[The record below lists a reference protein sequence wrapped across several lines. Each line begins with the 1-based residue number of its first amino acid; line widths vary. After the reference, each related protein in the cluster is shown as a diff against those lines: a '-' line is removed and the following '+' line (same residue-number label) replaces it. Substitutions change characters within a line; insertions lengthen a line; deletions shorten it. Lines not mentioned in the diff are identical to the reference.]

1 MRTVL
6 KYLLAGF
13 FGVSILTLGILQI
26 IQMTN
31 VQNLQKSVVD
41 MKAEIESLKIP
52 TSELDLTTTPT
63 PEKTMTIK
71 FYVSDLVKDPEVQ
84 NCDAPT
90 FVERDLPYSTTPLAD
105 AMNYL
110 FKTLKLSNTEQGDG
124 LVNRFENTDYATR
137 LAQFKLVS
145 ASISNKIATLT
156 LDDPLSFTSQGSCAG
171 SILQSQITNTAKQF
185 PAVTSVK
192 FLPDNG
198 TLFQP

>member
-31 VQNLQKSVVD
+31 VQNLQKSIVD
-41 MKAEIESLKIP
+41 MKAEIEALKVP
-52 TSELDLTTTPT
+52 TSEPELTTTPT
-63 PEKTMTIK
+63 PNKTMTIK
-71 FYVSDLVKDPEVQ
+71 FYVSDLVKDPDVLQ
-84 NCDAPT
+84 CDAPT
-90 FVERDLPYSTTPLAD
+90 YVERELPYSTTPLSD

-110 FKTLKLSNTEQGDG
+110 FKSLKLTNNEQGAG

-145 ASISNKIATLT
+145 ASVSNKVATLT
-156 LDDPLSFTSQGSCAG
+156 LDDPLDFTGQGSCAG

-185 PAVTSVK
+185 PTVTSVK